1 MTGMKTMI
9 MIVAQVDAGAC
20 VLKEIMRMTLKIM
33 MIQEVGVL
41 DREEIKAEDMV
52 MMMNMKIAIREAPIP
67 EEVLAA

>member
-1 MTGMKTMI
+1 MI
-9 MIVAQVDAGAC
+9 MIVVQVDAGAC

>member
-1 MTGMKTMI
+1 
-9 MIVAQVDAGAC
+9 
-20 VLKEIMRMTLKIM
+20 MTLKIM

>member
-1 MTGMKTMI
+1 MI

>member
-9 MIVAQVDAGAC
+9 MIVVQADEGAC